1 MMCVSSF
8 SAAEIKT
15 KQDLDFEKLSKQFQD
30 FFKLN
35 ITAIDSRGEKSQV
48 GQLHVVVE
56 DVPEP
61 PTFKS
66 KNYHLDA
73 DEDTVSNLP
82 GGGSGGGGGYIL
94 KYILKCLPIHWLIP
108 RPCSVT
114 PNYLI

>member
-1 MMCVSSF
+1 MCVSSF

-35 ITAIDSRGEKSQV
+35 ITAIDSRGEKSQM

-66 KNYHLDA
+66 KIYHLDA
-73 DEDTVSNLP
+73 DEDTVSNP
-82 GGGSGGGGGYIL
+82 RGWGGGGYIL
-94 KYILKCLPIHWLIP
+94 KYILKCLPMHWLIP
-108 RPCSVT
+108 RLCSVT